1 MRKTRFF
8 AAGLAALLT
17 AGVLVSA
24 ALACGHHGR
33 RAVTGRTVSCQV
45 CTAAGCELT
54 GRHVHNGVTYCGY
67 GHASGLCDGNC
78 HALCTVSGCTEAGPH
93 VHSGVTYCGYGHANG
108 FCDGNCHAL
117 CTVSGCTV
125 AGPHVHSGVT
135 YCGYGHADGFCDG
148 SCIQA
153 AASAPANGNGRHH
166 GGRHGHC

>member
-33 RAVTGRTVSCQV
+33 RAVTGGTVSCRV

-78 HALCTVSGCTEAGPH
+78 HAL
-93 VHSGVTYCGYGHANG
+93 
-108 FCDGNCHAL
+108 
-117 CTVSGCTV
+117 
-125 AGPHVHSGVT
+125 
-135 YCGYGHADGFCDG
+135 
-148 SCIQA
+148 
-153 AASAPANGNGRHH
+153 
-166 GGRHGHC
+166 